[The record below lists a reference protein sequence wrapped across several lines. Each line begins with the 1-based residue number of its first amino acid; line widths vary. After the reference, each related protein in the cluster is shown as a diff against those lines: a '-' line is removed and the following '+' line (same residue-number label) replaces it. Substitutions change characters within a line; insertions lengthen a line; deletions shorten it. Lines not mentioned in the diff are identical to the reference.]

1 MNVKI
6 IIQACLCVATSAV
19 ALAPADA
26 NAAVTISIKQSEA
39 GAPFTVNIDYQG
51 WLATDL
57 VKFDD
62 KDSVTFGGK
71 YQTGGPDG
79 SGTEFAWMV
88 DPKSQ
93 GVLDMVE
100 IHYVTQGGV
109 TTVTGRFESF
119 GAKAGGAL
127 PNGVTGVVGQPALVN
142 ITDNFYTQSG
152 GVYTPVALPGGLTIN
167 VEPIASSIPEPEE
180 YAMLLL
186 GFGMV
191 GYQVKRKRS
200 R

>member
-1 MNVKI
+1 MNVKLF
-6 IIQACLCVATSAV
+6 IQAGLCVAASAV

-26 NAAVTISIKQSEA
+26 NAAVTLSIKQSEA
-39 GAPFTVNIDYQG
+39 GAPFTVNVDYQG

-62 KDSVTFGGK
+62 ENSVTFGGK

-93 GVLDMVE
+93 GVLNMVE

-109 TTVTGRFESF
+109 TTITGRFESF
-119 GAKAGGAL
+119 GVKAGGAL
-127 PNGVTGVVGQPALVN
+127 PNGVTGAVDQHSLVN

-152 GVYTPVALPGGLTIN
+152 GVYTPVSLPGGLTIN
-167 VEPIASSIPEPEE
+167 VEPIASAIPEPEE

-191 GYQVKRKRS
+191 GYQIKRKRP